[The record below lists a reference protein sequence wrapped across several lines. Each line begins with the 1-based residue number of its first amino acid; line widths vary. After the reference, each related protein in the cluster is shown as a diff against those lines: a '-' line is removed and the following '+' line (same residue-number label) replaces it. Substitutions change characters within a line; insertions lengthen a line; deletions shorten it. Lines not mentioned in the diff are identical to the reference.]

1 MKLQRIVLCVTAFSL
16 VLFPVVLHGTEPF
29 EVTIERGVTAKMRD
43 GVTLRADIYRPK
55 ADGKFPV
62 LLQRTPYNKSNGVSF
77 GVRAASRGFVAII
90 QDVRGRYSSEGE
102 WYTFKNES
110 NDGYDS
116 VEWAAAL
123 PYSDGNVGMFG
134 GSYVGATQMLA
145 AIAHPPHLAG
155 ICPVVTASNYHDGWT
170 YQGGAFEQWFNESWT
185 SGLAQDTFNR
195 LVSQNTNA
203 LQGVQKLPLT
213 NYPLFN
219 FADSSAGY
227 SSKTLAPYFLDWL
240 AHPDYDDYWKRW
252 SIEEHYADINV
263 PALTV
268 AAWYDIFQ
276 GGSLRNY
283 VGTRA
288 HGGDGARAGQRLLV
302 IIGGHA
308 GGGRKIGDVD
318 FGPAAAEFDEDEVT
332 LSWYE
337 YLLKG
342 VQNRFAT
349 EKPVKI
355 FVMGR
360 NQWREEDD
368 WPLARAKSTKY
379 FLHSDGAANT
389 AHGRGSL
396 SAAPPLK
403 ESPDHYLYDP
413 ANPVPTIGGPL
424 CCDGWHQ
431 PAGPRDQRPVEAR
444 DDVLI
449 YSTPAFAED
458 TEITGPI
465 SLELFAKST
474 AVDTDFT
481 AKLVDVAPDG
491 FAQNLTEGIVRARY
505 RDSQEKPALMNP
517 GQIYKFTIDLWAT
530 SNVFLKGHILRLEVS
545 SSNFPRF
552 DRNLNTG
559 EAEGVGE
566 KFVAATSTIFH
577 DGEHPSALV
586 LPVVPTHS
594 TQ

>member
-1 MKLQRIVLCVTAFSL
+1 MIAMKLPRILWYASTLSL
-16 VLFPVVLHGTEPF
+16 ILLTCALHAAETF
-29 EVTIERGVTAKMRD
+29 EVTIEHGVTTKMRD

-55 ADGKFPV
+55 GDGKFPV
-62 LLQRTPYNKSNGVSF
+62 LLQRTPYNKSNVVSF
-77 GVRAASRGFVAII
+77 GARAAARGFVVIV

-123 PYSDGNVGMFG
+123 PYSNGKVGMFG

-185 SGLAQDTFNR
+185 SGLAEDTFNR
-195 LVSQNTNA
+195 LVTANVNA
-203 LQGVQKLPLT
+203 LQGIQKLPLT

-219 FADSSAGY
+219 FTDSSASLY

-240 AHPDYDDYWKRW
+240 SHPDYDDYWKQW
-252 SIEEHYADINV
+252 TIEDHYSDINV
-263 PALTV
+263 PALTI
-268 AAWYDIFQ
+268 AAWYDIFL
-276 GGSLRNY
+276 GGSLRNF

-288 HGGDGARAGQRLLV
+288 HGGDAARAGQRLLV

-308 GGGRKIGDVD
+308 GSGRKIGDVD
-318 FGPAAAEFDEDEVT
+318 FGTAAAQFDEDEVT

-337 YLLKG
+337 YLFKG
-342 VQNRFAT
+342 VRNNFAK

-368 WPLARAKSTKY
+368 WPLARARSTKY
-379 FLHSDGAANT
+379 YLHSNGAANS
-389 AHGRGSL
+389 AHGSGTL
-396 SAAPPLK
+396 SAATPLK
-403 ESPDHYLYDP
+403 ESPDHYVYDP
-413 ANPVPTIGGPL
+413 ANPVATIGGPL
-424 CCDGWHQ
+424 CCDGSHE

-444 DDVLI
+444 GDVLI

-458 TEITGPI
+458 TEITGPV
-465 SLELFAKST
+465 SLELFARSS

-481 AKLVDVAPDG
+481 AKLVDLAPDG
-491 FAQNLTEGIVRARY
+491 FAQNLTEGIIRARY
-505 RDSQEKPALMNP
+505 RDSQEKPALMTA
-517 GQIYKFTIDLWAT
+517 GRIYKLTIDLWST
-530 SNVFLKGHILRLEVS
+530 SNVFLKGHVLRLEVS

-566 KFVAATSTIFH
+566 KFVSATNTIYH
-577 DGEHPSALV
+577 DEAHPSALV
-586 LPVVPTHS
+586 LPLVP
-594 TQ
+594 